1 MAEKRKFARKYC
13 RYTEA
18 KIEYIDYKDTQLLK
32 YCLSERFKIM
42 PRRLT
47 GTSKKVSRD
56 VRTSNQTCSSRSVD
70 TICNQWRWSCCKSVW
85 EFIISNFKLK
95 TFCFKLKY
103 FISCCF
109 HLNFTQN
116 VKNIGSIDDLLFRLL
131 YKFSWYFK
139 PNDDV

>member
-47 GTSKKVSRD
+47 GTSKKYQEMLEQAIKRARHVALIPYVINGD
-56 VRTSNQTCSSRSVD
+56 EVVVN
-70 TICNQWRWSCCKSVW
+70 
-85 EFIISNFKLK
+85 
-95 TFCFKLKY
+95 
-103 FISCCF
+103 
-109 HLNFTQN
+109 
-116 VKNIGSIDDLLFRLL
+116 LFENL
-131 YKFSWYFK
+131 
-139 PNDDV
+139 